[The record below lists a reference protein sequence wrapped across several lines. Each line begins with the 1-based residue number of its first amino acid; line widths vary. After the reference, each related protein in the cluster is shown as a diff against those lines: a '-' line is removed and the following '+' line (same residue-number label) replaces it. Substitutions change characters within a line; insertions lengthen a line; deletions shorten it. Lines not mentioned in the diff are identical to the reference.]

1 MSEAAVAELGTTQ
14 EPQTPTPEIPEVT
27 PDPVEPDGGIQET
40 AAASPEAEQ
49 EASTVS
55 VNVEDL
61 PEWKE
66 TFGEAAAKPEEAKAP
81 ELPGEPIEELQ
92 ARQEQNLARWYN
104 QRLQNNDGSFREIAQ
119 KYGLTPEEA
128 QTFWQEYSPN
138 ERTLFQAN
146 AAHNR
151 ALFHESVNRALPPE
165 SAEAFYGNSYRNT
178 AEAVAAIHTLGEH
191 RKDAEWQSKVSKGEY
206 VTKATVKKMA
216 DAAVTAYRRS
226 LEESGLISGAAS
238 NDGPRGARA
247 DSRNDDARLLDPS
260 TPIDEINRILARRN
274 GQ

>member
-1 MSEAAVAELGTTQ
+1 MSEAAVAELGTTP
-14 EPQTPTPEIPEVT
+14 EPQTPVQETPEVT
-27 PDPVEPDGGIQET
+27 PDPVENDGGIQAE

-49 EASTVS
+49 DDSAVGI
-55 VNVEDL
+55 NVEEL

-66 TFGEAAAKPEEAKAP
+66 TFGEAAAKTEEAKAP

-92 ARQEQNLARWYN
+92 ARQEQQLARWYN

-119 KYGLTPEEA
+119 KFGLTPEEA
-128 QTFWQEYSPN
+128 QNFWQEYSPN

-151 ALFHESVNRALPPE
+151 ALFHESVNRGLPPE

-178 AEAVAAIHTLGEH
+178 AEAIAAVHSLGEH
-191 RKDAEWQSKVSKGEY
+191 RKDAEWQSKVAKGEY

-216 DAAVTAYRRS
+216 DAAVTAYRRT
-226 LEESGLISGAAS
+226 LEEQGIVAGAAS
-238 NDGPRGARA
+238 NEGPRGARV
-247 DSRNDDARLLDPS
+247 DTRNEDARLADPG
-260 TPIDEINRILARRN
+260 TPIDEINRILARRR